1 MKKLILAICTLLFVS
16 CDIEDNIIT
25 EASEGITYTIN
36 NIEANS
42 NDTIRCRY
50 SGSTKTDFMYYDD
63 NITFYD
69 TIGKFKI
76 GDKITAR
83 FIVK

>member
-1 MKKLILAICTLLFVS
+1 MKKLILGICTLLFVS
-16 CDIEDNIIT
+16 CDIGDNIIT
-25 EASEGITYTIN
+25 EASDGITYTITD
-36 NIEANS
+36 IEANG
-42 NDTIRCRY
+42 DTIRCRY
-50 SGSTKTDFMYYDD
+50 NGSTKTDFIYYDD
-63 NITFYD
+63 NISFYD